1 MMDLGTLI
9 TRLRRDRLDD
19 TAAPHLWSDDAL
31 TDFLNDAVRQVC
43 LRARCLVDTESPDVT
58 QYALA
63 VGDRYVSLHPSV
75 LAVRHARIV
84 GHHRGLKG
92 VTAKRLWKLRAN
104 WENSRNGTPDC
115 WVPDY
120 HDGRLYLDRPVD
132 KVGVLH
138 LNVWRTPLESEVM
151 EMDVDEPVIPAHW
164 HDDLMDWAAHLAFSF
179 KDSEALDENRAADY
193 AQRFTA
199 KIGRL
204 PSMTEI
210 RLWGISPI
218 VGVQAEFV

>member
-1 MMDLGTLI
+1 MNLETLL
-9 TRLRRDRLDD
+9 TRLRRDYLDD
-19 TAAPHLWSDDAL
+19 TTTPGQLWSDAAL
-31 TDFLNDAVRQVC
+31 IDHLNAAVTQVC
-43 LRARCLVDTESPDVT
+43 LRARCLVDTETPEVT

-63 VGDRYVSLHPSV
+63 EGDRYITLHPAI

-84 GHHRGLKG
+84 GHCHGLAG
-92 VTAKRLWKLRAN
+92 ITAKRLWKEKPD
-104 WENSRNGTPDC
+104 WENSEAGSPDY
-115 WVPDY
+115 WIPDY

-132 KVGVLH
+132 SAGVLH

-151 EMDVDEPVIPAHW
+151 AADGDVPAIPSHW
-164 HDDLMDWAAHLAFSF
+164 RENLLDWAAHLAFSLI
-179 KDSEALDENRAADY
+179 DADTRSDQRAVDY
-193 AQRFTA
+193 AQRFAA
-199 KIGRL
+199 KVGRL